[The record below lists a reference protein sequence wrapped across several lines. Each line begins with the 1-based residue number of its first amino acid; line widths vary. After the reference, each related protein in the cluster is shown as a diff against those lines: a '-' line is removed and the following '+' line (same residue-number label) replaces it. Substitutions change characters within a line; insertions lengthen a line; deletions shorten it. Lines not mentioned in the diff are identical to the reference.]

1 MRVIVYGAD
10 GVMGQWVV
18 KTVTE
23 SGKDDVV
30 AGVTPRKEVLAPGE
44 IRSLKNFK
52 GQADLVID
60 FSHPANLADVLDFGT
75 RTGTPLLICTT
86 GFNDKEIGQI
96 KEAAASCPIL
106 RSTNTS
112 YGVNLLRFLLEE
124 VAEKLLDY
132 DVEIVEKHH
141 NKKKDAPSGTAK
153 TLAKAVS
160 EGRGDYKFGRTPED
174 GARKPGE
181 IGIHA
186 VRGGTIVGEHDVIF
200 AGAGEVLTF
209 SHQAQSKEV
218 FSAGALKTGR
228 WLVQQ
233 PAGFYEMKDV
243 FMKEEKE

>member
-1 MRVIVYGAD
+1 MRVIVYGVD
-10 GVMGQWVV
+10 GTMGQWVV
-18 KTVTE
+18 KSVTE
-23 SGKDDVV
+23 SQADEVV
-30 AGVTPRKEVLAPGE
+30 AGIAPRKSPLAPGE
-44 IRSLKNFK
+44 YKSLKDFD

-60 FSHPANLADVLDFGT
+60 FSHPANLSDVLDYGT
-75 RTGTPLLICTT
+75 RTGVPTLICTT
-86 GFNDKEIGQI
+86 GFTNEEIGQI
-96 KEAAASCPIL
+96 QAAGASCPVL
-106 RSTNTS
+106 LSTNTS

-124 VAEKLLDY
+124 VSQKLMDY

-160 EGRGDYKFGRTPED
+160 EGRGDFKFGRTPED
-174 GARKPGE
+174 GAREPGE

-209 SHQAQSKEV
+209 SHKAQSKEV
-218 FSAGALKTGR
+218 FSSGALKTGR
-228 WLVQQ
+228 WLVGQ

-243 FMKEEKE
+243 FMKEEKA

>member
-1 MRVIVYGAD
+1 MRVIVYGVD
-10 GVMGQWVV
+10 GTMGQWVL
-18 KTVTE
+18 KTVAE
-23 SGKDDVV
+23 SAQDQVV
-30 AGVTPRKEVLAPGE
+30 AGIAPRKDVLASGE
-44 IRSLKNFK
+44 FKSLKDFE

-60 FSHPANLADVLDFGT
+60 FSHPANLSDVLDFGS

-86 GFNDKEIGQI
+86 GYNDQEINQI
-96 KEAAASCPIL
+96 KETAASCPIL
-106 RSTNTS
+106 WSTNTS

-124 VAEKLLDY
+124 VAEKLMDY

-160 EGRGDYKFGRTPED
+160 EGRGAYKFGRTPED
-174 GARKPGE
+174 GPREPGE

-186 VRGGTIVGEHDVIF
+186 VRGGTIVGQHDVIF

-209 SHQAQSKEV
+209 SHQAESKEV

-228 WLVQQ
+228 WLAQQ

-243 FMKEEKE
+243 FMKED

>member
-10 GVMGQWVV
+10 GTMGQWVV
-18 KTVTE
+18 NTVTE
-23 SGKDDVV
+23 SPTDQVV
-30 AGVTPRKEVLAPGE
+30 AGIAPRKEVLAPGE
-44 IRSLKNFK
+44 LRSLKDFD

-60 FSHPANLADVLDFGT
+60 FSHPSNLPDVLDFGT
-75 RTGTPLLICTT
+75 RTGSPLLICTT
-86 GFNDKEIGQI
+86 GFTDEEIKQI
-96 KEAAASCPIL
+96 KEAAASCPVL
-106 RSTNTS
+106 WSTNTS

-124 VAEKLLDY
+124 ISGKLLDY

-153 TLAKAVS
+153 TLAGAVS
-160 EGRGDYKFGRTPED
+160 EGRGAYKFGRTPED
-174 GARKPGE
+174 GAREPGE

-186 VRGGTIVGEHDVIF
+186 VRGGSIVGEHDVIF

-228 WLVQQ
+228 WLVKQ

-243 FMKEEKE
+243 FMKEV